1 MKEEQKTK
9 NYRNYNSIS
18 KTIIIEGICILSKD
32 SNIDNDS
39 EVAIY
44 VAKLNKNSSDLD
56 EFDSD
61 IKNNIVV

>member
-32 SNIDNDS
+32 SNIDNNS
-39 EVAIY
+39 EVAIH

-56 EFDSD
+56 EFESD